1 MFVVPNCMVKPTAAM
16 AITDMLTRPKP
27 SAVDLYL
34 AAFGF
39 GLVSLSVIAIGA
51 VGFTMQFGITN
62 MINLAYGEVMISSAY
77 VAYYVNRAG
86 ISIWI
91 AMIAGAVFGAA
102 FSFLLNRVVYAPF
115 LGKGTS
121 HIGMVIVSLAISL
134 MMANLLLPIVGY
146 YSVSYQDTTGG
157 LLRAGGIVLTTNQI
171 AIIAVAIVVMLLI
184 HALLRYTRLGK
195 AMRAT
200 AANPTL
206 ARNCGIPTQRVID
219 AVWLITGALCGL
231 AGVVAALDSD
241 SFTISSGAGFL
252 ITALAAAVLGGAGQP
267 YGAMIG
273 AVVIGLITEMSAA
286 VWSPDYKQVVA
297 FAILVVVMVLRPQG
311 LLAKRGAAAAAG

>member
-1 MFVVPNCMVKPTAAM
+1 
-16 AITDMLTRPKP
+16 
-27 SAVDLYL
+27 VDLYL

-77 VAYYVNRAG
+77 IAYYVNRAG

-102 FSFLLNRVVYAPF
+102 FSFLLNRIVYAPF
-115 LGKGTS
+115 LAKGTS
-121 HIGMVIVSLAISL
+121 HIGMVIVSLAVSL

-146 YSVSYQDTTGG
+146 YSVSYQNSTGDLIRVG
-157 LLRAGGIVLTTNQI
+157 SIILTTNQI
-171 AIIAVAIVVMLLI
+171 AIIAVAVALMLLI
-184 HALLRYTRLGK
+184 HGLLRYTRLGK

-200 AANPTL
+200 SANPTL
-206 ARNCGIPTQRVID
+206 ARNCGIPTQRVVD
-219 AVWLITGALCGL
+219 MVWVITGALCGL
-231 AGVVAALDSD
+231 AGVVAAMDSD
-241 SFTISSGAGFL
+241 TFAIANGATFL
-252 ITALAAAVLGGAGQP
+252 ITILAAAVLGGAGQP

-273 AVVIGLITEMSAA
+273 AVLIGLITELSAA
-286 VWSPDYKQVVA
+286 AWSPQYKEVVA
-297 FAILVVVMVLRPQG
+297 FGILVLVMVLRPQG
-311 LLAKRGAAAAAG
+311 LLAKRGALAAAG

>member
-1 MFVVPNCMVKPTAAM
+1 
-16 AITDMLTRPKP
+16 
-27 SAVDLYL
+27 VDLYL

-77 VAYYVNRAG
+77 VAYYVNRTG

-102 FSFLLNRVVYAPF
+102 FSFLLNRIVYAPF
-115 LGKGTS
+115 LAKGTS
-121 HIGMVIVSLAISL
+121 HIGMVIVSLAVSL

-146 YSVSYQDTTGG
+146 YSVSYQNSTGDLIRVG
-157 LLRAGGIVLTTNQI
+157 SIILTTNQI
-171 AIIAVAIVVMLLI
+171 AIIAVAVALMLLI
-184 HALLRYTRLGK
+184 HGLLRYTRLGK

-200 AANPTL
+200 SANPTL
-206 ARNCGIPTQRVID
+206 ARNCGIPTQRVVD
-219 AVWLITGALCGL
+219 MVWVITGALCGL
-231 AGVVAALDSD
+231 AGVVAAMDSD
-241 SFTISSGAGFL
+241 TFAIANGATFL
-252 ITALAAAVLGGAGQP
+252 ITILAAAVLGGAGQP

-273 AVVIGLITEMSAA
+273 AVLIGLITELSAA
-286 VWSPDYKQVVA
+286 AWSPQYKEVVA
-297 FAILVVVMVLRPQG
+297 FGILVLVMVLRPQG
-311 LLAKRGAAAAAG
+311 LLAKRGALAAAG

>member
-1 MFVVPNCMVKPTAAM
+1 MNVV
-16 AITDMLTRPKP
+16 I
-27 SAVDLYL
+27 

-39 GLVSLSVIAIGA
+39 GLVSMSVIALAA

-62 MINLAYGEVMISSAY
+62 MINLAYGAVMIASAY
-77 VAYYVNRAG
+77 VAYYIENAG
-86 ISIWI
+86 ASIWL
-91 AMIAGAVFGAA
+91 AAAGGALFGAVF
-102 FSFLLNRVVYAPF
+102 SFLINRFVYAPF
-115 LGKGTS
+115 QRRGTS

-134 MMANLLLPIVGY
+134 MIANIMLPVVGY
-146 YSVSYQDTTGG
+146 FSVAYHERFSR
-157 LLRAGGIVLTTNQI
+157 LLRFGDIALTVNQI
-171 AIIAVAIVVMLLI
+171 AIIALSVAVMVAV

-200 AANPTL
+200 AANPGL

-219 AVWLITGALCGL
+219 VVWLITGALCGL
-231 AGVVAALDSD
+231 AGVVAALDSG
-241 SFTISSGAGFL
+241 SFTIDSGAAFL

-273 AVVIGLITEMSAA
+273 AVVIGLVTELSAA

-297 FAILVVVMVLRPQG
+297 FGILVVVMVLRPQG
-311 LLAKRGAAAAAG
+311 ILAKRGAMAAAG

>member
-1 MFVVPNCMVKPTAAM
+1 MSILV
-16 AITDMLTRPKP
+16 
-27 SAVDLYL
+27 

-39 GLVSLSVIAIGA
+39 GLVSMSVIALAA

-62 MINLAYGEVMISSAY
+62 MINLAYGAVMIASAY
-77 VAYYVNRAG
+77 VAYYIDQAG
-86 ISIWI
+86 VSVWI
-91 AMIAGAVFGAA
+91 AAIGGAIFGAI
-102 FSFLLNRVVYAPF
+102 FSFLINRFVYAPF
-115 LGKGTS
+115 QRRGTS

-134 MMANLLLPIVGY
+134 MIANIMLPIVGY
-146 YSVSYQDTTGG
+146 FNVSYRERFSN
-157 LLRAGGIVLTTNQI
+157 LLRFGSIALTVNQI
-171 AIIAVAIVVMLLI
+171 AIIALAMAVMVAV

-219 AVWLITGALCGL
+219 LVWLITGALCGL

-241 SFTISSGAGFL
+241 SFTINSGAGFL

-273 AVVIGLITEMSAA
+273 AVVIGLVTELSAA
-286 VWSPDYKQVVA
+286 IWSPDYKQVVA
-297 FAILVVVMVLRPQG
+297 FAILVAVMVLRPQG
-311 LLAKRGAAAAAG
+311 LLARRGALAAAG

>member
-1 MFVVPNCMVKPTAAM
+1 MSIFV
-16 AITDMLTRPKP
+16 
-27 SAVDLYL
+27 

-39 GLVSLSVIAIGA
+39 GLVSASVIALAA

-62 MINLAYGEVMISSAY
+62 MINLAYGEVMIASAY
-77 VAYYVNRAG
+77 VAYYVNQRG
-86 ISIWI
+86 VSIWI
-91 AMIAGAVFGAA
+91 AMLIGAAFGAVF
-102 FSFLLNRVVYAPF
+102 SFLINRLVYAPF
-115 LGKGTS
+115 QRKGTS
-121 HIGMVIVSLAISL
+121 LLGMVIVSLAVSL
-134 MMANLLLPIVGY
+134 MIANIMLPIVGY
-146 YSVSYQDTTGG
+146 FPVSYNERFST
-157 LLRAGGIVLTTNQI
+157 LLRFGAIALTVNQI
-171 AIIAVAIVVMLLI
+171 AIFALAGAIMVAI

-273 AVVIGLITEMSAA
+273 AVAIGLITEMSAA

>member
-1 MFVVPNCMVKPTAAM
+1 VNLFV
-16 AITDMLTRPKP
+16 
-27 SAVDLYL
+27 

-39 GLVSLSVIAIGA
+39 GLVSMSVIAIAA

-77 VAYYVNRAG
+77 LAYYLNKAG

-91 AMIAGAVFGAA
+91 GMVAGALFGAV

-115 LGKGTS
+115 MRKGTANL
-121 HIGMVIVSLAISL
+121 GMVIVSLAVSL
-134 MMANLLLPIVGY
+134 MISNLLLPIVGY
-146 YSVSYQDTTGG
+146 YSVSYQEDPGSLIRLGSIALT
-157 LLRAGGIVLTTNQI
+157 RDQIIVI
-171 AIIAVAIVVMLLI
+171 AIAVVLMLGI
-184 HALLRYTRLGK
+184 HALLTYSRLGK

-219 AVWLITGALCGL
+219 SVWLITGALCGL
-231 AGVVAALDSD
+231 AGVVAALNSD
-241 SFTISSGAGFL
+241 SFAIANGSAFL
-252 ITALAAAVLGGAGQP
+252 ITILAAAVLGGAGQP

-273 AVVIGLITEMSAA
+273 AVLIGLITELSAA
-286 VWSPDYKQVVA
+286 AWSPEYKEVVA
-297 FAILVVVMVLRPQG
+297 FGILVLVMVLRPQG
-311 LLAKRGAAAAAG
+311 LLAKRGALAAAG

>member
-1 MFVVPNCMVKPTAAM
+1 
-16 AITDMLTRPKP
+16 
-27 SAVDLYL
+27 VDLYV

-39 GLVSLSVIAIGA
+39 GLVSMSVIAIAA

-86 ISIWI
+86 ISIWV
-91 AMIAGAVFGAA
+91 AMVAGALFGAV
-102 FSFLLNRVVYAPF
+102 FSFLLNRLVYAPF
-115 LGKGTS
+115 LRKGTS

-134 MMANLLLPIVGY
+134 MIANLLLPLVTY
-146 YSVSYQDTTGG
+146 NSVSYADSTGSLIRVG
-157 LLRAGGIVLTTNQI
+157 AIILTTNQI
-171 AIIAVAIVVMLLI
+171 AIMVISVAVMLVI
-184 HALLRYTRLGK
+184 HGILKYTRLGK

-219 AVWLITGALCGL
+219 AVWLITGALCGM
-231 AGVVAALDSD
+231 AGVVAAMNSD
-241 SFTISSGAGFL
+241 SFAVANGAGFL
-252 ITALAAAVLGGAGQP
+252 ITVLAAAVLGGAGQP

-273 AVVIGLITEMSAA
+273 AVLIGLITELSAA
-286 VWSPDYKQVVA
+286 TWSPEYKEVVA
-297 FAILVVVMVLRPQG
+297 FGILVLVMVLRPQG
-311 LLAKRGAAAAAG
+311 LLARRGALAAAG

>member
-1 MFVVPNCMVKPTAAM
+1 MD
-16 AITDMLTRPKP
+16 ILI
-27 SAVDLYL
+27 

-39 GLVSLSVIAIGA
+39 GLVSMSVIALAA

-62 MINLAYGEVMISSAY
+62 MINLAYGAVMIASAY
-77 VAYYVNRAG
+77 VAYYIDQAG
-86 ISIWI
+86 ASVWI
-91 AMIAGAVFGAA
+91 AAIGGALFGAVF
-102 FSFLLNRVVYAPF
+102 SFLISRFVYAPF
-115 LGKGTS
+115 QRKGTS

-134 MMANLLLPIVGY
+134 MIANIMLPIVGY
-146 YSVSYQDTTGG
+146 FSVSYRERFSN
-157 LLRAGGIVLTTNQI
+157 LLRFGDIALTVNQI
-171 AIIAVAIVVMLLI
+171 AIIALAIVVMVAV
-184 HALLRYTRLGK
+184 HAMLRYTRLGK

-219 AVWLITGALCGL
+219 LVWLITGALCGL
-231 AGVVAALDSD
+231 AGVIAALDSD

-273 AVVIGLITEMSAA
+273 AVVIGLVTELSAA
-286 VWSPDYKQVVA
+286 IWSPDYKQVVA
-297 FAILVVVMVLRPQG
+297 FAILVAVMVLRPQG
-311 LLAKRGAAAAAG
+311 LLAKRGALAAAG